1 MMLLGKKSDIF
12 FPEAVRVIQKEKKEK
27 MIPSS
32 YEMKIMVA
40 YFWVYWKLLG
50 KHMFGS

>member
-1 MMLLGKKSDIF
+1 VISF
-12 FPEAVRVIQKEKKEK
+12 FQKQFRVIQKEKKEK

>member
-1 MMLLGKKSDIF
+1 VISF
-12 FPEAVRVIQKEKKEK
+12 FQKQFRVIQKEKKEK

-40 YFWVYWKLLG
+40 NFWVYWKLLG